1 MKHNKPK
8 LLMKC
13 FLCAAILLALGGC
26 RDQGAALPDASG
38 NTDNYSA
45 DITSDSPQN
54 SGGGTYDDLQS
65 ADGASP
71 SSQNEN
77 SSSQD
82 EPTPEGSTL
91 KGGIIRSTF
100 ADTGEYPNEIVQGG
114 HGTADELDR
123 FRKLLIT
130 ELDTLDAYIF
140 NEEWYDKKM
149 TDEQAAA
156 IVDYYINTEIGIIP
170 EDEFPNPYT
179 GGSGYVKGYDKD
191 GNFLFE
197 ATDNGLLMVR
207 FADGMMYDFYFD
219 DGSNFLN
226 FLY

>member
-1 MKHNKPK
+1 MNRNK
-8 LLMKC
+8 LIIC
-13 FLCAAILLALGGC
+13 ILCAFALLTLGGC
-26 RDQGAALPDASG
+26 RDQEKNPDAPGNAGNSSDISQSSDDNDDNSG
-38 NTDNYSA
+38 EISQS
-45 DITSDSPQN
+45 SDS
-54 SGGGTYDDLQS
+54 SS
-65 ADGASP
+65 A
-71 SSQNEN
+71 QTEN
-77 SSSQD
+77 SSSPD
-82 EPTPEGSTL
+82 DPEPEEPTL

-100 ADTGEYPNEIVQGG
+100 ADTEYPNEIVYGG

-140 NEEWYDKKM
+140 NEDWYDKKM

-170 EDEFPNPYT
+170 PDEFPNPYT
-179 GGSGYVKGYDKD
+179 GGSGHVKGYDKD

-197 ATDNGLLMVR
+197 ANDNGLLMVT
-207 FADGMMYDFYFD
+207 FADVMMYDFYFD